1 MKQEKEIIYSLR
13 GVSRIYKMGEN
24 LLYALNKID
33 LDIYKGEFLA
43 VIGPSGSGKS
53 TLLNILGGMD
63 RPNEGTVNF
72 IGLDL
77 AIASDYK
84 LTLYRRNEIGFV
96 FQFFNL
102 LPTLTALENVDVV
115 SEIATNPMKPIEA
128 LKLVGLAD
136 RANHF
141 PAEMSGGQ
149 QQRVAIARA
158 LASTPKVLLCDEPT
172 GSLDSKTS
180 KNVLSLL
187 VEICRNLNRNVIM
200 ITHNIELAKV
210 GDRVVKIKDGHIEE
224 IIVQTNLVSVEEL
237 EW

>member
-1 MKQEKEIIYSLR
+1 MEQKETIYSLR

-33 LDIYKGEFLA
+33 LDVYRGEFL
-43 VIGPSGSGKS
+43 VVTGPSGSGKS

-63 RPNEGTVNF
+63 RPDEGMVKFGN
-72 IGLDL
+72 LNL
-77 AIASDYK
+77 AVSSDRE

-115 SEIATNPMKPIEA
+115 SEIATEPMKPIEA
-128 LKLVGLAD
+128 LKLVGIEKRAD
-136 RANHF
+136 HF
-141 PAEMSGGQ
+141 PAEMSGGE

-158 LASTPKVLLCDEPT
+158 LASTPQVLLCDEPT
-172 GSLDSKTS
+172 GSLDSKMS
-180 KNVLSLL
+180 EKVLALL
-187 VEICRNLNRNVIM
+187 IEICRKLNRNVVM
-200 ITHNIELAKV
+200 ITHNPLLTKV
-210 GDRVVKIKDGHIEE
+210 GDRVVTIKDGHIED
-224 IIVQTNLVSVEEL
+224 IIVQPKPALAAEL